1 MKQKT
6 FNCLMHLLLT
16 FLLSLTGCVVCMQN
30 EGSVYKKNTDW
41 TVMHY
46 CAGDSNGL
54 AADLCCDIEEVVRG
68 HSGNCNVLI
77 LIDVAEN
84 QNCTILDETFSGTC
98 VFRVEKGKLVRVCLD
113 EIYQSS
119 EKSIN
124 SADTDVLKSFIS
136 YCKKNY
142 PAKYYGLF
150 LGGHGNGVGSA
161 FYSNTV
167 QKNILY
173 DGNKKQWICAVD
185 LAINLGESSSVDF
198 LGLDLCY
205 MGNVEFLYQL
215 RVGNGGFSANY
226 VTASAPEVWGSGL
239 NYYYVYRNF
248 YQGITPAELA
258 CLVVKLH
265 NEYTQSSD
273 VQHTLKQKQSLIA
286 CDLSKI
292 ANVKQKFDIFCGALM
307 TKKELVE
314 SVRGK
319 SRLSQDDITHYF
331 SSMYSSEWKYFPY
344 FDLYDFVSLLGE
356 KDEELKEISR
366 EVCEAIDE
374 LILDSF
380 GRSFYSRFIP
390 GKMGVSIF
398 YPNFALNGCSW
409 DYMIWNKVSSTGNEC
424 YGNLSWS
431 KDNAG
436 VGNWF
441 TLLESWYKN

>member
-1 MKQKT
+1 MKKSLVILL
-6 FNCLMHLLLT
+6 FISFLLLI
-16 FLLSLTGCVVCMQN
+16 GCSTDFVCKN
-30 EGSVYKKNTDW
+30 EGKPVYEKNTDW
-41 TVMHY
+41 TIMHY

-54 AADLCCDIEEVVRG
+54 ATDLCCDIEEIVKG
-68 HSGNCNVLI
+68 YSGNCNVLI

-84 QNCTILDETFSGTC
+84 QSCTIFEETFSGTC
-98 VFRVEKGKLVRVCLD
+98 IFRVEKGKLVRISLD
-113 EIYQSS
+113 EIYQGI

-124 SADTDVLKSFIS
+124 SADTDVLKNFIF

-161 FYSNTV
+161 FYSNII

-173 DGNKKQWICAVD
+173 DGDKKQWICAVD
-185 LAINLGESSSVDF
+185 LTTNLEENCSVDF

-205 MGNVEFLYQL
+205 MGSMEFLYQI
-215 RVGNGGFSANY
+215 RVGNGGFSTKY
-226 VTASAPEVWGSGL
+226 VTASAPEVWGMGL
-239 NYYYVYRNF
+239 DYSRIYNNF
-248 YQGITPAELA
+248 IPDITPKNFAN
-258 CLVVKLH
+258 LVVKSQD
-265 NEYTQSSD
+265 EYTKTSD
-273 VQHTLKQKQSLIA
+273 VQHSLKSKQSLIA
-286 CDLSKI
+286 CDLSKVD
-292 ANVKQKFDIFCGALM
+292 NVKQKFDILCNVLT
-307 TKKELVE
+307 TKKELAE

-319 SRLSQDDITHYF
+319 SRLNQSDITHYF
-331 SSMYSSEWKYFPY
+331 SSMYSTEWKYYPY
-344 FDLYDFVSLLGE
+344 FDLYDFVFLLGE

-380 GRSFYSRFIP
+380 GRDFYTRFIP
-390 GKMGVSIF
+390 GKMGLSIF
-398 YPNFALNGCSW
+398 YPNFTLNGCSW
-409 DYMIWNKVSSTGNEC
+409 DYMMWNKVSSSGNEC
-424 YGNLSWS
+424 YGNLSWN